1 MLDTQIPIQ
10 NSDFTLEQFDDE
22 ILLYSITD
30 TRAIYLNNT
39 AFLVYGMC
47 GSGQSIGEI
56 ISLLEEAYP
65 EQRDTIRG
73 DVIAALEQLRQIGAL
88 TLND

>member
-10 NSDFTLEQFDDE
+10 NSDFKLEQFDDE

-47 GSGQSIGEI
+47 GSGQCIGEI

-65 EQRDTIRG
+65 EQRETIRG

>member
-10 NSDFTLEQFDDE
+10 NSDFKLEQFDDE

>member
-10 NSDFTLEQFDDE
+10 NSDFKLEQFDDE

-56 ISLLEEAYP
+56 ISLFEEAYP
-65 EQRDTIRG
+65 EQREAIRG
-73 DVIAALEQLRQIGAL
+73 DVIAALEQLRQSGAL
-88 TLND
+88 SLND